1 MVQPQ
6 FRCRVIFSL
15 LPVNVL
21 PDLDSSDFEFPPV
34 LQEKLQAEFAG
45 EKEQLLAQIAA
56 LSADAAQSQQAFD
69 TYRERAKQSLQKAAA
84 EHRMSEGAAAV
95 LRDQA
100 QVG

>member
-1 MVQPQ
+1 MVP
-6 FRCRVIFSL
+6 VDVSL
-15 LPVNVL
+15 
-21 PDLDSSDFEFPPV
+21 DTDSSDFEFPPV
-34 LQEKLQAEFAG
+34 LQEQLQAEFAG

-84 EHRMSEGAAAV
+84 EQRVSEGAAAV